1 MKHNLVARQLGLA
14 GLALV
19 LVACNGL
26 LLQTPPGT
34 QTALVSA
41 LSAVA
46 GQTTADIT
54 WTTSEPTTHLVEYGT
69 VSATYTASTFQ
80 SSAPDTSHAVSLTGL
95 TEATTYYYR
104 VWNFHASLPDTVSA
118 ESSFSTSVS
127 SPPTLTQKQRGVWIV
142 GGLSTNSVGSV
153 IAAVDLFDPV
163 LNTWYTSVTTLPTPV
178 SFAAASSWNGGLY
191 IIGGLDS
198 AGTLR
203 NTVQIYN
210 VAGDS
215 WSTGT
220 NMPAARA
227 NAYAATVNGRIYVLG
242 GTTLNAAANPYT
254 ASNTTYEYTPGGTW
268 NTKVNMAASY
278 SERLLLPFNDA
289 IYHLGGRTAATTVST
304 AHDGVAVTIN
314 GLTGATE
321 VVLSTARTG
330 IAGVL
335 YAPASGPALMAIV
348 GGFTSLTATTG
359 NFVAQSTTASP
370 PTNAF
375 QYLYYPF
382 TAPATWQSPASQYPL
397 SIGFAAAALSGSKMY
412 VFGGTTLVT
421 AAASGLNNA
430 YWFDLSSLGGGWT
443 AAASLPA
450 GRYGH
455 AAVTVQ

>member
-1 MKHNLVARQLGLA
+1 
-14 GLALV
+14 
-19 LVACNGL
+19 
-26 LLQTPPGT
+26 
-34 QTALVSA
+34 
-41 LSAVA
+41 
-46 GQTTADIT
+46 
-54 WTTSEPTTHLVEYGT
+54 
-69 VSATYTASTFQ
+69 
-80 SSAPDTSHAVSLTGL
+80 
-95 TEATTYYYR
+95 
-104 VWNFHASLPDTVSA
+104 
-118 ESSFSTSVS
+118 
-127 SPPTLTQKQRGVWIV
+127 
-142 GGLSTNSVGSV
+142 
-153 IAAVDLFDPV
+153 
-163 LNTWYTSVTTLPTPV
+163 
-178 SFAAASSWNGGLY
+178 
-191 IIGGLDS
+191 
-198 AGTLR
+198 
-203 NTVQIYN
+203 
-210 VAGDS
+210 
-215 WSTGT
+215 
-220 NMPAARA
+220 
-227 NAYAATVNGRIYVLG
+227 
-242 GTTLNAAANPYT
+242 
-254 ASNTTYEYTPGGTW
+254 
-268 NTKVNMAASY
+268 MAASY
-278 SERLLLPFNDA
+278 SERFLLPFNDV

-321 VVLSTARTG
+321 VVLSTARAG